1 MSCLCPQGPS
11 PPWCALPPTRP
22 NNLVVTGDAAIESLA
37 TNTVAVQG
45 VQLQESS
52 LVLTDSVTLPPDFPS
67 FSVVVF
73 QEPSLNAVLQLPAG
87 ALLQPGYRLF
97 VINTTFA
104 NVWVQLA
111 AGDTLYSNRL
121 VQNGNAL
128 RLNAVNGGGFCT
140 AGFYYVGYNTWWAID
155 L

>member
-1 MSCLCPQGPS
+1 
-11 PPWCALPPTRP
+11 
-22 NNLVVTGDAAIESLA
+22 VTGDAAIESLA

-52 LVLTDSVTLPPDFPS
+52 LVLTDGGTLPPDFPS

-97 VINTTFA
+97 VINTTLA
-104 NVWVQLA
+104 NVWVQVA
-111 AGDTLYSNRL
+111 AGDTLNSQSGL
-121 VQNGNAL
+121 VQIGNAL
-128 RLNAVNGGGFCT
+128 RLNPANVANCT
-140 AGFYYVGYNTWWAID
+140 AGFYYVGYNTWWGGN

>member
-37 TNTVAVQG
+37 ANTVAVQG

-52 LVLTDSVTLPPDFPS
+52 LVLTDSGTLPPDFPS

-73 QEPSLNAVLQLPAG
+73 QEPSLGAVLQLPAG
-87 ALLQPGYRLF
+87 ASLQPGYRLF
-97 VINTTFA
+97 VINTTLA
-104 NVWVQLA
+104 NVWVQVA
-111 AGDTLYSNRL
+111 AGDTLNSIRL
-121 VQNGNAL
+121 VQVGNAL
-128 RLNAVNGGGFCT
+128 QLNAANA
-140 AGFYYVGYNTWWAID
+140 AGFAAGLYYVGYNTWWGGD

>member
-1 MSCLCPQGPS
+1 MSCLCPQDPS
-11 PPWCALPPTRP
+11 PPRCALRPTQP
-22 NNLVVTGDAAIESLA
+22 NNLVVTGDAAIERLA
-37 TNTVAVQG
+37 TDTVAVQG

-52 LVLTDSVTLPPDFPS
+52 LVLTGSGTLPPDFPS

-87 ALLQPGYRLF
+87 ALLQPGYRLT
-97 VINTTFA
+97 VINTTFQ

-111 AGDTLYSNRL
+111 AGDTLDSISL
-121 VQNGNAL
+121 EQKGNAA
-128 RLNAVNGGGFCT
+128 RVNAATAASCV
-140 AGFYYVGYNTWWAID
+140 AGFYYVGYNIWWAGD

>member
-1 MSCLCPQGPS
+1 
-11 PPWCALPPTRP
+11 
-22 NNLVVTGDAAIESLA
+22 VTGDAAIESLA

-52 LVLTDSVTLPPDFPS
+52 LVLTASGTLPPDFPS
-67 FSVVVF
+67 FSVVIF

-97 VINTTFA
+97 VINTTLA
-104 NVWVQLA
+104 NVWVQVA
-111 AGDTLYSNRL
+111 AGDTLNCQPGL
-121 VQNGNAL
+121 VQIGNAL
-128 RLNAVNGGGFCT
+128 RLNPANVTNCA
-140 AGFYYVGYNTWWAID
+140 AGFYYVGYNTWWGGN